1 MSDAFLSA
9 ELSED
14 VTILTQPAPELIQ
27 FGLVKPGT
35 LYQCTKACY
44 DLREAPKL
52 WEESRDKTLTAFT
65 FTFLKFRPRETNF
78 EKVLRGLEDLL

>member
-1 MSDAFLSA
+1 MFLPALTSVLNAFLNA

-14 VTILTQPAPELIQ
+14 VIILTQPAPELIQ

-44 DLREAPKL
+44 GLREATQAMGR
-52 WEESRDKTLTAFT
+52 SQR
-65 FTFLKFRPRETNF
+65 
-78 EKVLRGLEDLL
+78 